1 MIDKDTPIQDL
12 KSINEQEETLIVFHF
27 QKLYSSSNVQN
38 LVLKN

>member
-1 MIDKDTPIQDL
+1 MIDKDTPTQDL
-12 KSINEQEETLIVFHF
+12 KTINEQEETLIVFYF